1 MSEVDFA
8 IDALTKG
15 DGYTILA
22 GLISSETIGDV
33 RQYLFD
39 HLGEGAEN
47 SPGDINLTDLMP
59 RGK

>member
-33 RQYLFD
+33 RQYVFD

-47 SPGDINLTDLMP
+47 SPRILISP
-59 RGK
+59 I